1 MKRIFSILL
10 VAIMLFSTLAIGTQ
24 AQTITTENTQNKLTD
39 ELKAHLE
46 TVENDEYVPIYIW
59 LNEQDEEMVYAVLS
73 KTLGMTVTKNS
84 EEAYIERKASAKAEL
99 LSKGLENLAKTP
111 EYSLQA
117 RATGTIDIVN
127 LTPDVF
133 RAQANIPE
141 IMTNDEIKNCI
152 ESGMTSDE
160 IINLSERTQFLSDF
174 RMARKSLNN
183 ATNEQFYKLL
193 DLDKCK
199 NVYLDS
205 LLAYVRMDCKKSYV
219 YEIARKSQVGSIGY
233 LFEIGEAV
241 PFDSDL
247 EETLPTYDDITDHV
261 YDMVPTETLGYNGAG
276 IKVGVLE
283 THVEKNRE
291 NENDPV
297 EYESSFD
304 RYNPHLVNRGII
316 TNIPVTNL
324 ISNHATEVLSVL
336 GGSAYTFNGVTY
348 QGISTNCTIYY
359 TNLIIGEDE
368 AMQWL
373 LQNGVSII
381 NLSWGDNINYKDA
394 EHTIIDWGYR
404 ECNQKYD
411 KYVTD
416 YRVVIVAAAGNN
428 KPKLFELDDQYYV
441 RNPASAYNVIAVG
454 NARPNSLHENN
465 SILMASDSCYKE
477 LDTMPN
483 KPDLVMFGDDVRFVL
498 YNEDEGDYDTSN
510 LSYGTS
516 IAAPMV
522 AGAAALVMQANPDLI
537 GKPDTVKAILMNSAD
552 ETAISFTQ
560 TGTSNSTYEVFN
572 TAKIASV
579 SGTLKNKTG
588 AGLLNIPAAIRIAIS
603 GFYFDLVGGE
613 FTSDTIHI
621 YDDMEIEFGIV
632 FEKYTN
638 EILNGSYSRQID
650 IQILDSTGA
659 VIFESTDTVNN
670 VKMFKC
676 TILQD
681 GDYRFRIITPEY
693 SEAISS
699 LMNATMIITCACK
712 DKNITIQSPCYPG
725 AHFVTCSCGFEIA
738 EVHKFN
744 DALVIPLSNG
754 ATFVVEIAYLYER
767 GNSTSGI
774 LECYDER
781 YHFVPASGTNMTFQ
795 GLAPHENT
803 SVQIIPTGK
812 IVKFSY
818 NVVIENNGQYS
829 YVQTREVTFVYDY
842 FAKTI
847 AIS

>member
-24 AQTITTENTQNKLTD
+24 AQEVTTENTQDKLTD
-39 ELKAHLE
+39 GLKSYLE
-46 TVENDEYVPIYIW
+46 TVENDEYVPIYVW
-59 LNEQDEEMVYAVLS
+59 LNEQSEDMVYLVLS
-73 KTLGMTVTKNS
+73 DNLGMSVTESS
-84 EEAYIERKASAKAEL
+84 EESYITSRITAKAEL

-193 DLDKCK
+193 NLDKCK

-219 YEIARKSQVGSIGY
+219 DNLSSMSAVKEIDYFEEISIQEQP
-233 LFEIGEAV
+233 LEQNDTTRA
-241 PFDSDL
+241 DSI
-247 EETLPTYDDITDHV
+247 PANITTG
-261 YDMVPTETLGYNGAG
+261 YDMFPQNTVDGVTYTGAG
-276 IKVGVLE
+276 IKVGVREPSFYDQSAYHL
-283 THVEKNRE
+283 TEKNIIFE
-291 NENDPV
+291 KDDNDSIDPHTTAVMSIICGTKQAYEND
-297 EYESSFD
+297 F
-304 RYNPHLVNRGII
+304 
-316 TNIPVTNL
+316 
-324 ISNHATEVLSVL
+324 
-336 GGSAYTFNGVTY
+336 Y
-348 QGISTNCTIYY
+348 QGIAPGASMYFSSKGGWRTVNNESTCSPLEWLIIDKACHVVSMSSAPNYEDLYGTYSRY
-359 TNLIIGEDE
+359 EKYMDNLI
-368 AMQWL
+368 
-373 LQNGVSII
+373 LQ
-381 NLSWGDNINYKDA
+381 
-394 EHTIIDWGYR
+394 
-404 ECNQKYD
+404 
-411 KYVTD
+411 
-416 YRVVIVAAAGNN
+416 YRVVFVKSAGN
-428 KPKLFELDDQYYV
+428 ESTETV
-441 RNPASAYNVIAVG
+441 GGHVTNPGMAYNVITVG
-454 NARPNSLHENN
+454 NADSTDLENGK
-465 SILMASDSCYKE
+465 YKMRYTSSFLE
-477 LDTMPN
+477 DLDEDNEEYLTN
-483 KPDLVMFGDDVRFVL
+483 KPDISAFGTQIRMLNNDGVPSNCFPIV
-498 YNEDEGDYDTSN
+498 NNPKTTDYVT
-510 LSYGTS
+510 GTS
-516 IAAPMV
+516 FATPIV
-522 AGAAALVMQANPDLI
+522 AGTVALMMQANPELI
-537 GKPDTVKAILMNSAD
+537 GKPDTIKAILMDSAD
-552 ETAISFTQ
+552 EDAIYYSDTYNELI
-560 TGTSNSTYEVFN
+560 SSTPTIYN
-572 TAKIASV
+572 ANKV
-579 SGTLKNKTG
+579 SLDSTVLRERSG
-588 AGLLNIPAAIRIAIS
+588 AGLLNIPAAIRLAES

-621 YDDMEIEFGIV
+621 DDNTEIEFGIV

-638 EILNGSYSRQID
+638 EILNGAYSRQID
-650 IQILDSTGA
+650 IQILDSTGT

-712 DKNITIQSPCYPG
+712 DKNITIQSPCNTG

-738 EVHKFN
+738 EVHKFT
-744 DALVIPLSNG
+744 DMLVMPLSNG

-767 GNSTSGI
+767 GNTTSGI
-774 LECYDER
+774 FECYEEL
-781 YHFVPASGTNMTFQ
+781 YYFGPASGTNMTFQ

-818 NVVIENNGQYS
+818 NVLIENNGQYS
-829 YVQTREVTFVYDY
+829 FVQTREVTFVYDY